1 MDEQKKSPKNVV
13 GKIFLVLIVI
23 ILIIYLI
30 YNTARLIM
38 SPTDTFVVENGTLN
52 VSETVDAYVIRN
64 EKVLQGKNYMNG
76 MEKTISEG
84 KRAAAGEAV
93 FRYYV
98 NGEDT
103 IKTEIAELDKK
114 ISEAQK
120 SEK

>member
-1 MDEQKKSPKNVV
+1 ME
-13 GKIFLVLIVI
+13 L
-23 ILIIYLI
+23 Y
-30 YNTARLIM
+30 
-38 SPTDTFVVENGTLN
+38 
-52 VSETVDAYVIRN
+52 AYVIRN

-103 IKTEIAELDKK
+103 IKAEISELDKK

-120 SEK
+120 SEKLIYNTDIDVLKNKIKALEEKIYNTNNLEEIENYKKEIDDYTYKISTIVGELI